1 MRKTGKTG
9 GDGALRVVRYDGPSG
24 GWGSVRSL
32 GKILKREGN
41 PLSVPLLLTQQ
52 NKHGGFACVSCAWA
66 KPATPHL
73 FEFCENGAKATA
85 WDMSSGRIAAE
96 FFARHTVT
104 ELEGWS
110 DYALEQAGRLTGP
123 MRWDAA
129 SDHYVPASW
138 QEAFEGIATALR
150 GMAPDQAVFYASGR
164 AANEAAFL
172 WQLLARLHGTN
183 NLPDSSNMCHEST
196 SVALPKTIGVP
207 VGTVRLDDFE
217 TTDCILLIGQNTAVN
232 SPRMLHQLEE
242 AARRGVPIIVVN
254 PLREPGLERF
264 TNPQNPVEMLG
275 TGATQLAAQYHQP
288 RAGGDLAMLVGL
300 CKLLLEWDDAAQ
312 AAGRPAVLDHAF
324 IAEHC
329 HGFPAFAASIRGH
342 GWTAIEQES
351 GLSRAAME
359 QIAGV
364 YARSKAVLGIYGMGL
379 TQHRAGVDNVQML
392 VALLLLRGNLG
403 RPGAGIC
410 PVRGHSNVQ
419 GQRAVWIT
427 EKPELAP
434 LDAMEQRY
442 GFTAPREKG
451 LDSVGVTQAVI
462 AGKVQAVLQLGGN
475 LVRALPESSLL
486 EPAWRRLPLT
496 VMITT
501 KLNRSH
507 LVHGRSAWL
516 LPCLSRIEIDQQAG
530 GPQVVTVE
538 DSTAVIHPSRGMR
551 SPAAP
556 GLLSEPAII
565 AGLAKALLPANP
577 RIDWD
582 GWLADYGRIRE
593 EIAALFPKWYANYN
607 RRVWEK
613 GGMPRA
619 NPARQRQWQT
629 ETGKANFIA
638 PPGLAADA
646 DMASEG
652 GPVLRLITLRSNDQ
666 FNTTVYGFD
675 DRFRGIHGSRAVVMM
690 HAEDIARLGLRDGQK
705 VTLSTVA
712 DDGVSRR
719 VEGLQVVRYDL
730 TPGCIAGYFPEC
742 NPLLPAWHHAKESH
756 VPAAKAIPVR
766 VLAGGG

>member
-1 MRKTGKTG
+1 MTGK
-9 GDGALRVVRYDGPSG
+9 DGTLQVVSYDGSSG

-32 GKILKREGN
+32 GKIMRREGN

-52 NKHGGFACVSCAWA
+52 NKPGGFSCVSCAWA
-66 KPATPHL
+66 KPATPLL

-85 WDMSSGRIAAE
+85 WDMSSARIEAD
-96 FFARHTVT
+96 FFARHTVA
-104 ELEGWS
+104 ELEHWS
-110 DYALEQAGRLTGP
+110 DHALEQAGRLTEP

-129 SDHYVPASW
+129 SDRYVPTGW
-138 QEAFEGIATALR
+138 QQAFDGIGAALR

-183 NLPDSSNMCHEST
+183 NLPDSSNMCHESS

-207 VGTVRLDDFE
+207 VGTVRLEDFE
-217 TTDCILLIGQNTAVN
+217 HSDCILIIGQNTAVN
-232 SPRMLHQLEE
+232 SPRMLHQLDE

-264 TNPQNPVEMLG
+264 TNPQSPAGMLG
-275 TGATQLAAQYHQP
+275 GMLGGGAHRIASQYHQP
-288 RAGGDLAMLVGL
+288 RAGGDLALLVGL
-300 CKLLLEWDDAAQ
+300 CKLLLEWDDAAR

-329 HGFPAFAASIRGH
+329 HGFEVFAASIRGH
-342 GWTAIEQES
+342 GWTALERQS

-359 QIAGV
+359 QIAGC
-364 YARSKAVLGIYGMGL
+364 YAKARATLGIYGMGL

-434 LDAMEQRY
+434 LDAMERRY

-451 LDSVGVTQAVI
+451 LDAVGVTQGVI
-462 AGKVQAVLQLGGN
+462 AGTVQAVLQLGGN
-475 LVRALPESSLL
+475 LVRALPETSLL

-496 VMITT
+496 VMVTT
-501 KLNRSH
+501 RLNRSH
-507 LVHGRSAWL
+507 LVHGRAAWL

-556 GLLSEPAII
+556 RLRSEPAII

-577 RIDWD
+577 RVDWD
-582 GWLADYGRIRE
+582 GWVGDYDRIRQ
-593 EIAALFPKWYANYN
+593 EIAALHPAWYANYN
-607 RRVWEK
+607 QRIWRK
-613 GGMPRA
+613 GGMARA
-619 NPARQRQWQT
+619 NPARERQWQT
-629 ETGKANFIA
+629 ETGKANFLA
-638 PPGLAADA
+638 PVGLDA
-646 DMASEG
+646 DPDMAAEG
-652 GPVLRLITLRSNDQ
+652 GEVLRLITLRSNDQ
-666 FNTTVYGFD
+666 FNTTIYGYD
-675 DRFRGIHGSRAVVMM
+675 DRFRGIHGSRQVVMM
-690 HAEDIARLGLRDGQK
+690 HATDIARLGLTEGQA
-705 VTLSTVA
+705 VTLETVA
-712 DDGVSRR
+712 DDGVTRQ
-719 VEGLQVVRYDL
+719 VPDLAVVRYDL

-742 NPLLPAWHHAKESH
+742 NPLLPAWHHARESH

-766 VLAGGG
+766 VLRG